1 MSSFLLKTSLLF
13 LTIMSGMTVTSHAVT
28 PQAKNILALS
38 SEFTDSTTV
47 FPQSI
52 EANTQTMLENWYL
65 KNYVDLDRQA
75 DRSPDTE
82 LSDEEIVK
90 RLAAIPTVIEMP
102 FNSVVRTYIDMY
114 TQRRRQLIE
123 NMLGMSLYYMPIF
136 EEALEKEGLPL
147 ELKYLPII
155 ESALNPNAVSRSGAT
170 GLWQFMITTAKA
182 MGMEVTTIVDERRDP
197 YKSSEMA
204 AAYLK
209 QLYSIYNDWSLA
221 IAAYNCGP
229 GNVNKALKRLG
240 DADDKKHDFWE
251 IYPFLPNETRGYV
264 PGFIAATY
272 VMTYY
277 PEHGISPALAKRPL
291 ITDSIHVTERVHFKQ
306 IADVLNI
313 PEEEIRV
320 LNPQYRKDY
329 IPGDLKPSP
338 LVLPSKQIFSYLASR
353 DSIINHDNAIYARRL
368 RVEPSTGEQTN
379 VKVDGDYLVTEKIQY
394 HKVARNETLTSIA
407 RKYGITVAAL
417 KSANGGIKS
426 VKRGQELKIV
436 TSTREKKSD
445 DLLAADASTAAG
457 MDNIS
462 TPSATSTETA
472 PSTETAAESDNV
484 SSNANAQNTTA
495 TKKASNTAA
504 DTAKKSASSA
514 AKAGNT
520 QKTTTTKS
528 NTATSNQ
535 ASAGSG
541 ASTYTVKKG
550 DSMYQIARKH
560 GLTVE
565 KLMQLNGKTND
576 KLQVGDKLK
585 VK

>member
-1 MSSFLLKTSLLF
+1 MSSFLLKTGLAF
-13 LTIMSGMTVTSHAVT
+13 LTFLSGMALTSHAVT

-52 EANTQTMLENWYL
+52 EANTQAMLENWYL

-75 DRSPDTE
+75 DRSADTD

-102 FNSVVRTYIDMY
+102 FNSIVRTYIDMY

-197 YKSSEMA
+197 YKSSAMA

-209 QLYSIYNDWSLA
+209 QLHSIYNDWSLA

-240 DADDKKHDFWE
+240 DADGKTHDFWE

-277 PEHGISPALAKRPL
+277 PEHGISPALARRPL

-306 IADVLNI
+306 IAEVLNI
-313 PEEEIRV
+313 PEEEIKV

-353 DSIINHDNAIYARRL
+353 DSIVNHDNALYARRL

-379 VKVDGDYLVTEKIQY
+379 TKVDGDYIVTEKTQY

-436 TSTREKKSD
+436 TTTREKKSD

-457 MDNIS
+457 MDNMT
-462 TPSATSTETA
+462 TPAATQTENTENPASEAAEQPATESNAAAQEAA
-472 PSTETAAESDNV
+472 PAATKTTNTAAE
-484 SSNANAQNTTA
+484 
-495 TKKASNTAA
+495 
-504 DTAKKSASSA
+504 TAKKAASTT
-514 AKAGNT
+514 AKTNNT
-520 QKTTTTKS
+520 PKATTP
-528 NTATSNQ
+528 ASNQ
-535 ASAGSG
+535 ASTGSG
-541 ASTYTVKKG
+541 ATTYTVKKG
-550 DSMYQIARKH
+550 DSMYQIAKKH

-565 KLMQLNGKTND
+565 KLMQLNGKSSD